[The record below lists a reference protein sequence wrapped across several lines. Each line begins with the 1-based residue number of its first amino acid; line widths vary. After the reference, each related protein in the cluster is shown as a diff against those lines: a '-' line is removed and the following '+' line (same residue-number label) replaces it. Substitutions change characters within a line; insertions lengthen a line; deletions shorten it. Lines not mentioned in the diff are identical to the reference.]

1 MALLW
6 MILDGSSSSLELDFS
21 RGLCNL
27 SNRLQLTPLPPLSA
41 FQKLYV
47 PFLAFDSYQVT
58 HFLIKRNQHVG
69 NNVMHYSLRHVNY
82 RMDINFFILTST
94 TYRWTWKDGGSKGW
108 KANRLIRNEL
118 HPNYTRDKL
127 SPSLKK
133 EGRERRREN
142 LEKSNW
148 EGLRDP
154 RDSNSPPRREEKQIS
169 EALREKV
176 RGEYLSQNEL
186 TYPSYLASSSK
197 RKSTGKS
204 V

>member
-1 MALLW
+1 MRSDTEYVSLLNLLPSASCRDLMIRTIEYVRTVVPFTSIDPYIMALLW

-21 RGLCNL
+21 RGVCNL

-94 TYRWTWKDGGSKGW
+94 TYR
-108 KANRLIRNEL
+108 
-118 HPNYTRDKL
+118 
-127 SPSLKK
+127 
-133 EGRERRREN
+133 
-142 LEKSNW
+142 
-148 EGLRDP
+148 
-154 RDSNSPPRREEKQIS
+154 
-169 EALREKV
+169 
-176 RGEYLSQNEL
+176 
-186 TYPSYLASSSK
+186 
-197 RKSTGKS
+197 
-204 V
+204 